1 MRVSGLTDELY
12 ARQKLIEGLHPPNK
26 ALVLGVGGVGSY
38 VALFLTMVGVR
49 EITVVDPDVVEES
62 NRSRVMFRPE
72 HVGMS
77 KVDAVYE
84 LMKALRT
91 DVSIKTYNCKVEDI
105 PEYEHEAVSR
115 GSLLF
120 DCRDNVE
127 RLPEWL
133 PQCIITGGYDGL
145 TVTLDK
151 NPKLD
156 NVFGDETVFYRV
168 TPSFC
173 VPPIFLASMITLYA
187 SMPEL
192 HTEGHQFGT
201 FDLRDLVKTILKG
214 GIKDERTTEKC
225 TSSCCSCKT
234 EEGCTTKKP

>member
-1 MRVSGLTDELY
+1 MSEAVDDLY
-12 ARQKLIEGLHPPNK
+12 GRQKLIEGLVPPER

-49 EITVVDPDVVEES
+49 DITVVDPDIVEKS

-72 HVGMS
+72 HEGMK
-77 KVDAVYE
+77 KVDAIYE

-91 DVSIKTYNCKVEDI
+91 DVSIKTYDCRVEDI
-105 PEYEHEAVSR
+105 PEYERDVV
-115 GSLLF
+115 GKGTTTF
-120 DCRDNVE
+120 DCRDRVE
-127 RLPEWL
+127 PLPDWI
-133 PQCIITGGYDGL
+133 PACKITGGYDGL

-156 NVFGDETVFYRV
+156 NIMGDSTIFYRV

-173 VPPIFLASMITLYA
+173 VPPAFLSSMIVLY
-187 SMPEL
+187 SCLPEL

-201 FDLRDLVKTILKG
+201 FDMRDLMKTILKG
-214 GIKDERTTEKC
+214 GIKDERTVEKC
-225 TSSCCSCKT
+225 TSTCCSCKDA
-234 EEGCTTKKP
+234 